1 MLDNV
6 IFHFFLSV
14 SWYCFPLCQTHH
26 LAVSLQGMPEMSRRG
41 RHSSLSWAVSGQSL
55 QKCPRVEFHWPVWG
69 HVHVLT
75 PITTACLSLA
85 EPGHM
90 CAAEQGGPS
99 GHGLRSR
106 EGQFFKENLEG
117 IFKSMRMGCWMG
129 RDTWC
134 QLYFPSLYMAELVHF
149 VPHTLERP
157 SGSCIWLTSFKALPC
172 CGPWASCGGFS
183 PFRSGT
189 YSSGLGHW
197 GDYVPL
203 VSVSSPGMVKWPRK
217 SWWDEIRLLL
227 KLEWKK
233 SFFSKLT
240 FYHENFFPA
249 HPEIEVT
256 VK

>member
-6 IFHFFLSV
+6 IFNFFLSV

-26 LAVSLQGMPEMSRRG
+26 LAVSLQGMPEMSRPGQIFIPQLSHLRRKAPENVPG
-41 RHSSLSWAVSGQSL
+41 WSFIGQSGVMCTSLHQSPQPASHWLNQVTCVLQNKGIPVGMDWEVERDSSLRKTWKAFS
-55 QKCPRVEFHWPVWG
+55 KVWG
-69 HVHVLT
+69 WGAGWAET
-75 PITTACLSLA
+75 PDVN
-85 EPGHM
+85 
-90 CAAEQGGPS
+90 
-99 GHGLRSR
+99 
-106 EGQFFKENLEG
+106 F
-117 IFKSMRMGCWMG
+117 
-129 RDTWC
+129 
-134 QLYFPSLYMAELVHF
+134 YFPSLYMAELVHF

-249 HPEIEVT
+249 HP
-256 VK
+256 